1 MTGINQFLKEKLK
14 EMGGST
20 YIAPEID
27 ENKLSNAI
35 NSFQLDSDATS
46 IIGICDSTLFK
57 SAKEGFLLTGRK
69 IVYKTTF
76 IDPVEILYEELM
88 SVEYIELFETNE
100 KGKESKKEFLQF
112 NKKNGAEIKITPVSS
127 IDFIKLAE
135 ILKKVINDF
144 GNYEEQN
151 QLQPIEELSEK
162 LKVAY
167 IQVIV
172 NMAFENDGEVDDNE
186 FSEILQLMT
195 RLKLNAESRSMIRQY
210 IGGFKNTQPL
220 ERLIKIIDAYSPDGM
235 LKSLHISLVKD
246 LISVNSSLTNN
257 TSSDFDF
264 IQKNRDIFKVSDE
277 EIELAKMAIANDMKI
292 LDRTCTDKAMTQSL
306 KELSAQAAAVGV
318 PLGVVYLSGSV
329 LGLSAAGMT
338 SGLATL
344 GMGGALG
351 FSSMATG
358 IGAAVVLG
366 LLSYKGVQY
375 LTRTDTDE
383 GDKRRDL
390 MFQEIIRQTQR
401 TMNMVI
407 DDINVL
413 TNDLTSALAA
423 EQVTRSGLG
432 QLTVKLFQY
441 VRAAK
446 VIGTKA
452 AQAEADRQRLKSP
465 EFLDLDRLKVLT
477 QDHDKR
483 KYCDF
488 VMRFYQ
494 DEIIHKKGKDGALK
508 EIKTLRLIKS
518 DDARG
523 FEQLGQVFE
532 LLDYASTGSALKG
545 KWKGMFS

>member
-1 MTGINQFLKEKLK
+1 
-14 EMGGST
+14 MGGST

-46 IIGICDSTLFK
+46 VIGICDSTIFK

-76 IDPVEILYEELM
+76 IEPVEILYEELI

-127 IDFIKLAE
+127 IDFIKLAD

-195 RLKLNAESRSMIRQY
+195 RLKLNAESRSIIRQY

-401 TMNMVI
+401 TMNMVN
-407 DDINVL
+407 DDINLL

-432 QLTVKLFQY
+432 QLTVKLSQY

-494 DEIIHKKGKDGALK
+494 DEIIPKKGKDGALK
-508 EIKTLRLIKS
+508 EIKALRLIKS

-523 FEQLGQVFE
+523 YEQLGQVFE